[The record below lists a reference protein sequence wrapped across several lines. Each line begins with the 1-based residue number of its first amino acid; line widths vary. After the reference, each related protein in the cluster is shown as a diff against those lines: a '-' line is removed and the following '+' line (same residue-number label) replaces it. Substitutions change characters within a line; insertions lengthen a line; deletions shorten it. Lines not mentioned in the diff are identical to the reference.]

1 MTGPDP
7 WGTPPDY
14 PPSAGGF
21 GGQQFPPTPGAPN
34 SGGGP
39 SWGYA
44 APPSMYGGGAPQLTP
59 DYGVPMAGYGAA
71 PRARSAGTGWRR
83 RWPLVSLVVGA
94 CGIGLAF
101 APPPAGWVGAVAG
114 VFGIIAAAIGWLRR
128 ERVHDESVLPS
139 VLGGGLSAIAIAIA
153 IGMGFVYGGS
163 EVVSAAGDGLD
174 VEIGNYEFE
183 FQPASDGY
191 ADRVVNNRLKVK
203 VTSRS
208 ATGGQFSLSIG
219 AYEGDSNNQIQ
230 ADRTVLHLVPGAS
243 QDIEMFTGPV
253 SKERADELKGANF
266 RVIDVTTP
274 GL

>member
-1 MTGPDP
+1 
-7 WGTPPDY
+7 
-14 PPSAGGF
+14 
-21 GGQQFPPTPGAPN
+21 
-34 SGGGP
+34 
-39 SWGYA
+39 
-44 APPSMYGGGAPQLTP
+44 
-59 DYGVPMAGYGAA
+59 
-71 PRARSAGTGWRR
+71 
-83 RWPLVSLVVGA
+83 VVGA